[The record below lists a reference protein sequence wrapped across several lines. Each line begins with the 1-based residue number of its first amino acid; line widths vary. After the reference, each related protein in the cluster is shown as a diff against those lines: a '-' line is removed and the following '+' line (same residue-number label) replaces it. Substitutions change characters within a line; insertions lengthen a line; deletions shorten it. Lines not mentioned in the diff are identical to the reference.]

1 MKTGPRED
9 IYAHYRKNS
18 GPRSNRRTLM
28 KRRERDIESGLR
40 RQVEKMGGK
49 FMKFTSPG
57 NDGVPDRIAILP
69 GGRVWF
75 VELKREGEK
84 PTAVQKWQ
92 LEQLRK
98 MGCNVALITGKRE
111 AIDWC
116 MARWADKEHLEHEAE
131 EYAEEMARIEAEE
144 AEARAARE

>member
-1 MKTGPRED
+1 MEK
-9 IYAHYRKNS
+9 
-18 GPRSNRRTLM
+18 
-28 KRRERDIESGLR
+28 RERDIESGLR
-40 RQVEKMGGK
+40 KQVERMGGK

-57 NDGVPDRIAILP
+57 NDGVPDRIAVLP

-92 LEQLRK
+92 MEQLRK
-98 MGCNVALITGKRE
+98 MGCNVALITGKQE
-111 AIDWC
+111 AMDGCI
-116 MARWADKEHLEHEAE
+116 ARWADKGHLEHEAE

>member
-1 MKTGPRED
+1 MEK
-9 IYAHYRKNS
+9 
-18 GPRSNRRTLM
+18 
-28 KRRERDIESGLR
+28 RERDIESGLR
-40 RQVEKMGGK
+40 KQVERMGGK

-57 NDGVPDRIAILP
+57 NDGVPDRIATLP

-92 LEQLRK
+92 MEQLRK
-98 MGCNVALITGKRE
+98 MGCNVALITGKQE

-116 MARWADKEHLEHEAE
+116 MARWADKEH
-131 EYAEEMARIEAEE
+131 EAEE

>member
-1 MKTGPRED
+1 MEK
-9 IYAHYRKNS
+9 
-18 GPRSNRRTLM
+18 
-28 KRRERDIESGLR
+28 RERDIESGLR
-40 RQVEKMGGK
+40 KQVERMGGK

-57 NDGVPDRIAILP
+57 NDGVPDRITILP

-98 MGCNVALITGKRE
+98 MGCNVALITGKQE

-144 AEARAARE
+144 VEARAARE

>member
-1 MKTGPRED
+1 MK
-9 IYAHYRKNS
+9 K
-18 GPRSNRRTLM
+18 
-28 KRRERDIESGLR
+28 RERDIEKWLR
-40 RQVEKMGGK
+40 EKIQQLGGVA
-49 FMKFTSPG
+49 MKFTSPG

-98 MGCNVALITGKRE
+98 MGCNVALIIGKQ
-111 AIDWC
+111 
-116 MARWADKEHLEHEAE
+116 
-131 EYAEEMARIEAEE
+131 
-144 AEARAARE
+144 EARAWIRDVIG